1 MSRPGDMSRRKLIE
15 FLENPIIRRMRG
27 LLVLLVTVSACSAV
41 QPPVEPAAHH
51 EVILNV
57 TNNRDEPLI
66 IRVVP
71 RLLQITGPP
80 APDDMGQGQGEG
92 SEVAGSERR
101 TLRLAMTT
109 DDWTITVNGSA
120 MIRSDEHDFTP
131 GGWTA
136 GAIVV
141 DRDDATG
148 EMERSQPA
156 PSN

>member
-1 MSRPGDMSRRKLIE
+1 
-15 FLENPIIRRMRG
+15 MRG
-27 LLVLLVTVSACSAV
+27 LLALLIAVSACSAV
-41 QPPVEPAAHH
+41 EPPVEPAANH
-51 EVILNV
+51 EVFLHV
-57 TNNRDEPLI
+57 TNNRAEPLV

-80 APDDMGQGQGEG
+80 APADTGQGQGEG
-92 SEVAGSERR
+92 SGVAGGAGR

-120 MIRSDEHDFTP
+120 MIRSDEHDFIP

-136 GAIVV
+136 GRIVV
-141 DRDDATG
+141 DRDEATG

>member
-1 MSRPGDMSRRKLIE
+1 
-15 FLENPIIRRMRG
+15 MRG
-27 LLVLLVTVSACSAV
+27 LLVLLVSVSACSAV

-51 EVILNV
+51 EIILTV

-71 RLLQITGPP
+71 RLFRITGPP
-80 APDDMGQGQGEG
+80 APDDMGQDQGEG
-92 SEVAGSERR
+92 SEVAGGERR

-120 MIRSDEHDFTP
+120 MIRSDEHDFIP

-136 GAIVV
+136 GELVV
-141 DRDDATG
+141 DHHEATG
-148 EMERSQPA
+148 SMERSQPA

>member
-1 MSRPGDMSRRKLIE
+1 
-15 FLENPIIRRMRG
+15 MRG
-27 LLVLLVTVSACSAV
+27 GLVLLLVSVSACSAV
-41 QPPVEPAAHH
+41 LPPIEPAAHH

-57 TNNRDEPLI
+57 TNNRAEPLI

-80 APDDMGQGQGEG
+80 AADDVGQGEG
-92 SEVAGSERR
+92 SEVAGGERR

-120 MIRSDEHDFTP
+120 MIRSDEHDFIP

-136 GAIVV
+136 GRIVV
-141 DRDDATG
+141 DRDEATG
-148 EMERSQPA
+148 ELEQSQPA